1 MPAMLTAFYSL
12 QTTAQT
18 PVRGVRPSQ
27 WSAHAGVDGSFQCR
41 DGSAKVPIAAV
52 NDDYCDCA
60 DGSDEP
66 GTSACPN
73 SLFYCANKGYKSSE
87 VFSSMVNDGVCD
99 CCDGTDEWQTGVCE
113 NDCIALGA
121 ANRAKAEERAR
132 LVTKGYEIA
141 TQWAARGE
149 ASRVSTQAEL
159 GALGLELESKRTALA
174 AIDVLKKA
182 AEEVEEKCAAL
193 HCPPLATAPRVPPLG
208 CLSRQCCDAGC
219 RRSIG

>member
-1 MPAMLTAFYSL
+1 MRAEENQNARTLPPLLTWPETPWRGAQERGNSMLPAFYSL
-12 QTTAQT
+12 QATAQT
-18 PVRGVRPSQ
+18 PIRGVRPSQ

-41 DGSAKVPIAAV
+41 DGSAKVPVAAL

-73 SLFYCANKGYKSSE
+73 SLFYCANKGHKSSE

-99 CCDGTDEWQTGVCE
+99 CCDGSDEWQTGVCE

-159 GALGLELESKRTALA
+159 T
-174 AIDVLKKA
+174 
-182 AEEVEEKCAAL
+182 
-193 HCPPLATAPRVPPLG
+193 
-208 CLSRQCCDAGC
+208 
-219 RRSIG
+219 